1 VDDPWKG
8 SPRRILR
15 GHFAILLLGM
25 LSACATVDY
34 LPPRQGTS
42 ADLQRI
48 LSQSL
53 EFQMARLAWEPQ
65 GRTVD
70 LQVRAWGGFQQPLGL
85 EKYIRSLFQEWLIQR
100 GGKIGAGDLQMT
112 VLVSAFGSGV
122 TRRDLSFRNIP
133 LYYSEDLDA
142 ALEMAIW
149 VRDRDGGLLHFW
161 KGQQKSD
168 TTDAFLMRFLGP
180 LH

>member
-1 VDDPWKG
+1 MDGPWKG
-8 SPRRILR
+8 SARRILR
-15 GHFAILLLGM
+15 GFFGILLLGM

-53 EFQMARLAWEPQ
+53 ESQLAQLPWDPR

-70 LQVRAWGGFQQPLGL
+70 LQVRGWGGFQKPLGL
-85 EKYIRSLFQEWLIQR
+85 EKYIRSLFQEWVIQR
-100 GGKIGAGDLQMT
+100 GGKIGVGDLKMT
-112 VLVSAFGSGV
+112 ILVSSLGSGV

-142 ALEMAIW
+142 TLEMAIW
-149 VRDRDGGLLHFW
+149 VRDRDGELLHFW
-161 KGQQKSD
+161 RDQQRFD
-168 TTDAFLMRFLGP
+168 TTDAFLMRFFGP